1 MAIID
6 WSSLYMSSILKDARL
21 KAGLEIRD
29 VARELRVKHQ
39 YLVAIEEEDFS
50 LLPGQAYVNGYRR
63 MYAKYLKVD
72 LAELSSTQNEPE
84 KIWVRPDRLEQ
95 YKGYKIVSLLSLFGF
110 IILLLWYILADRG
123 DDDNKR
129 NLSDILLNKAINFNA
144 EPVVPFVKEYELNN
158 IE

>member
-1 MAIID
+1 
-6 WSSLYMSSILKDARL
+6 MSSILKEARL

-29 VARELRVKHQ
+29 VAHKLRVKHQ

-72 LAELSSTQNEPE
+72 LAELSSPQHDPE
-84 KIWVRPDRLEQ
+84 RIWARPDRLEQ
-95 YKGYKIVSLLSLFGF
+95 YKSYKVVSLLSLFGF
-110 IILLLWYILADRG
+110 IILLSWYILADRS
-123 DDDNKR
+123 DDDKKG
-129 NLSDILLNKAINFNA
+129 NLSDILLDKAINFHT
-144 EPVVPFVKEYELNN
+144 EPVAPFVKEYKLNN